1 MQRISTDS
9 INGSKVLKKELT
21 EVISCLEKRMRI
33 SNRSEARVVSYS
45 RAVIK
50 LSEFHGS
57 LPRDLSID
65 QIIDFLW
72 SLQHDQGLQWRTL
85 KIYVAG
91 LRYYYQEELL
101 DSALAS
107 QIPYP
112 KEKPSLPKVISREE
126 LQQVFDGFG
135 LPSKFV
141 TNFFR
146 PLY

>member
-85 KIYVAG
+85 KIF
-91 LRYYYQEELL
+91 
-101 DSALAS
+101 SH
-107 QIPYP
+107 PP
-112 KEKPSLPKVISREE
+112 
-126 LQQVFDGFG
+126 
-135 LPSKFV
+135 
-141 TNFFR
+141 FF
-146 PLY
+146 